1 MESLNAS
8 KIVPSLSVAE
18 GGFSLQDFLSF
29 RLEIGTSEEDN
40 VISICLRMAISCATV
55 VTHFT

>member
-1 MESLNAS
+1 MPVGLFL
-8 KIVPSLSVAE
+8 SLSVAE

-29 RLEIGTSEEDN
+29 KLEIGTSEKVN
-40 VISICLRMAISCATV
+40 VYYNMSHDGIHVSCATV